1 MNKFFYIV
9 LLLLTMM
16 SCSVEDNEQEYVIE
30 NMPVESVFLP
40 QTFVFGQTYS
50 VTMTYNRPSTCH
62 GYDGILYTK
71 EGNVRTFAI
80 QNIVVTGDF
89 CENLT
94 DELAE
99 TTFDITINEMEPYL
113 LKFWQGTNDSGEDV
127 FLEYEIM
134 VVTN

>member
-1 MNKFFYIV
+1 MNKFFYIM
-9 LLLLTMM
+9 LLLLTTI